1 MGGWCS
7 LILDDGTGC
16 VPPVADIPVLFL
28 VCILAVILCSLVR
41 KCCKAYCGFRRNI
54 VVPRDIIVSDDSG
67 SEPCTCPGPLSLEPC
82 EGPVPCEET
91 LRSIIVRDDR
101 CSVPCELC
109 DECEL

>member
-41 KCCKAYCGFRRNI
+41 KGCKAYCGFRRNI
-54 VVPRDIIVSDDSG
+54 VVPRN
-67 SEPCTCPGPLSLEPC
+67 
-82 EGPVPCEET
+82 
-91 LRSIIVRDDR
+91 IIVRDDR
-101 CSVPCELC
+101 CSVPCDECDDRVMIAVPC